1 MLSIAIPARSL
12 TSIFGTGNNL
22 IMARRGRPLKEPEPG
37 ERVPLS
43 LRISPSAKKK
53 LEAAAELNGR
63 SLSQEAEYRIERS
76 FDREDISKSVGAE
89 LRRELRALM
98 SEGSQPRW
106 PTGGR
111 GYGPNPTGGKP
122 FLKRVKPGTGAA
134 LEPKPKGR
142 GKDAAR

>member
-76 FDREDISKSVGAE
+76 FDREDISERVSKRVGAE

-98 SEGSQPRW
+98 SEGGDPWLERK
-106 PTGGR
+106 GV
-111 GYGPNPTGGKP
+111 
-122 FLKRVKPGTGAA
+122 KRDVSA

>member
-1 MLSIAIPARSL
+1 
-12 TSIFGTGNNL
+12 
-22 IMARRGRPLKEPEPG
+22 MARRGRPLKEPEPG

-43 LRISPSAKKK
+43 LRITPSAKKK
-53 LEAAAELNGR
+53 LEAAAGLNGR

-76 FDREDISKSVGAE
+76 FDREDISKSVGTE

-98 SEGSQPRW
+98 SEGGDPWLERQIK
-106 PTGGR
+106 GR
-111 GYGPNPTGGKP
+111 
-122 FLKRVKPGTGAA
+122 KRDVSA